1 MVAINPPAFLVKP
14 IWILFTILLILLIY
28 YLTNIGNK
36 FVDERKMLRFT
47 DRRILPTVL
56 GVLAIYILY
65 ILIKKY
71 TILSDTFYALIISA
85 IIAYALNPLINY
97 LETKKIKRLYGVLL
111 VYLTIVGGFFILAF
125 LVIPKSSVEIKRLI
139 TNMPTY
145 FEQGSKIIDDIYVK
159 YYSTLGDLPPM
170 FKGIEQ
176 AVKDNIANIERV
188 LAMGAKN
195 FIGGIIHG
203 LSKVVSIVLT
213 PILTLYFL
221 VDKDM
226 FRKKLES
233 LIPLRHRKDVMY
245 LAKKID
251 FSLSKF
257 VRGRLLMSLY
267 VGIVTTIV
275 LLFMGIEF
283 AFVIGFITGVAD
295 IIPYIGPLLGFVPA
309 VFFAYMSRP
318 IKVVWVII
326 FFLFIQ
332 WAENNILAP
341 KIIGENLGMH
351 PLVILLSIVIGGGVF
366 GVFGMILSVP
376 IVAVFRIL
384 YKFFKEK
391 FKTPVI

>member
-1 MVAINPPAFLVKP
+1 
-14 IWILFTILLILLIY
+14 
-28 YLTNIGNK
+28 
-36 FVDERKMLRFT
+36 
-47 DRRILPTVL
+47 
-56 GVLAIYILY
+56 
-65 ILIKKY
+65 
-71 TILSDTFYALIISA
+71 
-85 IIAYALNPLINY
+85 
-97 LETKKIKRLYGVLL
+97 
-111 VYLTIVGGFFILAF
+111 
-125 LVIPKSSVEIKRLI
+125 
-139 TNMPTY
+139 
-145 FEQGSKIIDDIYVK
+145 
-159 YYSTLGDLPPM
+159 
-170 FKGIEQ
+170 
-176 AVKDNIANIERV
+176 
-188 LAMGAKN
+188 
-195 FIGGIIHG
+195 
-203 LSKVVSIVLT
+203 
-213 PILTLYFL
+213 
-221 VDKDM
+221 
-226 FRKKLES
+226 
-233 LIPLRHRKDVMY
+233 
-245 LAKKID
+245 
-251 FSLSKF
+251 
-257 VRGRLLMSLY
+257 MSLY
-267 VGIVTTIV
+267 VGVVTTIV